1 MIRNHWK
8 TLLAAALFTVMVIG
22 CVPESQ
28 PTTPTAGYTTTPTEA
43 PTPAPTTTPT
53 LVPTPA
59 YTALPESEGPT
70 LLLQTDFYA
79 YQIIDFGLGITYD
92 FTPPL
97 NDQEYALAS
106 HVSPDGKQM
115 LFIHA
120 SEGSQVIDLATGSVR
135 ASFPIDTQAFQP
147 ESTLQIIQDTLP
159 DLSYTTDMLDNA
171 IRTAYLQSLQTVS
184 WFRDS
189 DHLLL
194 VQPGSDVTTTL
205 ALVEL
210 ETGETTPLENETGFV
225 QSVWVNPDGES
236 LLLKKSLIFDAN
248 VWEDDAYYWVD
259 LVTHEVRPLP
269 LPEDVDNPSVGW
281 FDQNHIQIVHQTG
294 IAGSMGF
301 SLLDIESM
309 KSTLL
314 VDRPFT
320 GIRKLGDAIVVLTKD
335 DASAS
340 TEFDLIFLQG
350 ESLAAQSLPGVCPRS
365 FSIGQKL
372 LVNCEEESV
381 LLDKDLAQ
389 SPFGAPI
396 SQIVSAPIGAIVLT
410 RENEAFLYDPSLE
423 NRQPLELAGEPLE
436 FLWLPDSSGF
446 LYRTYGMIYYYDLL
460 TRSSQFLL
468 GSDLF
473 TDYRNLNAAWINL
486 R

>member
-1 MIRNHWK
+1 
-8 TLLAAALFTVMVIG
+8 
-22 CVPESQ
+22 
-28 PTTPTAGYTTTPTEA
+28 
-43 PTPAPTTTPT
+43 
-53 LVPTPA
+53 
-59 YTALPESEGPT
+59 
-70 LLLQTDFYA
+70 
-79 YQIIDFGLGITYD
+79 
-92 FTPPL
+92 
-97 NDQEYALAS
+97 
-106 HVSPDGKQM
+106 
-115 LFIHA
+115 
-120 SEGSQVIDLATGSVR
+120 
-135 ASFPIDTQAFQP
+135 
-147 ESTLQIIQDTLP
+147 
-159 DLSYTTDMLDNA
+159 
-171 IRTAYLQSLQTVS
+171 
-184 WFRDS
+184 
-189 DHLLL
+189 
-194 VQPGSDVTTTL
+194 
-205 ALVEL
+205 
-210 ETGETTPLENETGFV
+210 
-225 QSVWVNPDGES
+225 VWVNPDGES

-259 LVTHEVRPLP
+259 LVTHEARPLP

-314 VDRPFT
+314 VDRLFT

-340 TEFDLIFLQG
+340 TEFDLISLQG
-350 ESLAAQSLPGVCPRS
+350 ESLAAQSLPGVCTRS
-365 FSIGQKL
+365 FSISQKL

-410 RENEAFLYDPSLE
+410 REKEAFLYDPSFE

-436 FLWLPDSSGF
+436 FLWRPDSSGF
-446 LYRTYGMIYYYDLL
+446 LYRTYGMIYYYNLL